1 MEILLMILFLVAI
14 VLFILSFFIKDPY
27 KELREELDQF
37 SMQQLQE
44 MYQIKK
50 KLKILE
56 EELLVTDLG
65 PSPTVKSYAPPEKS
79 DVHDIIKNQVWSLSK
94 QGIPV
99 EQIAIQSS
107 LDINEVKA
115 ILMEFAFKGKRT

>member
-1 MEILLMILFLVAI
+1 MILFLIAI

-44 MYQIKK
+44 IYQIKK
-50 KLKILE
+50 KVKILE
-56 EELLVTDLG
+56 EELLVPDLNS
-65 PSPTVKSYAPPEKS
+65 SPTATAYSPAEKS
-79 DVHDIIKNQVWSLSK
+79 DVHDIIKSQVWSLSK

-99 EQIAIQSS
+99 EQIAKQSS
-107 LDINEVKA
+107 LNVNEVKA
-115 ILMEFAFKGKRT
+115 ILMEFAFKGKHQTEQP